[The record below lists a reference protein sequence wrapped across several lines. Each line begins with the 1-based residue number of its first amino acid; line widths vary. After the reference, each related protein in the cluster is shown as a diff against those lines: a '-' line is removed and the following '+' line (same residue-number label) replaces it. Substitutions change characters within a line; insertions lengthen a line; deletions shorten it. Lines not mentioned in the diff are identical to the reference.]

1 MKKYLGVKIV
11 SAEPMARDEAG
22 NAGLVRG
29 YEANGYNETEDA
41 EGYKVVYE
49 DGYESW
55 SPKETFEKAYRETG
69 GLTFGDAI
77 EALKAGKKV
86 ARKGWNGRGMFL
98 WLKPAAEIKS
108 EWIQDPKLK
117 EVANENGGT
126 ILGLGTVCMFTH
138 DGTGRKAILTGWL
151 ASQSDMLLEDWEII
165 E

>member
-1 MKKYLGVKIV
+1 MKKYLGIKVV
-11 SAEPMARDEAG
+11 SAEPMMRDEAG
-22 NAGLVRG
+22 KVGLVRG
-29 YEANGYNETEDA
+29 YSENDENC

-55 SPKETFEKAYRETG
+55 SPKSTFEKAYRSMDG
-69 GLTFGDAI
+69 FTFGDAI

-86 ARKGWNGRGMFL
+86 SRRGWNGKGMFL
-98 WLKPAAEIKS
+98 WLKPATDIKS

-117 EVANENGGT
+117 EIVNDNGGV

-138 DGTGRKAILTGWL
+138 DSTGRKAILTGWL
-151 ASQSDMLLEDWEII
+151 ASQTDILSEDWEIV